1 MQQWESV
8 ISVTTDVPLL
18 ANTEL
23 EGTQACSIL
32 VRVKGDGR
40 MEREPQHFNSRA
52 TTAFCDVFMSV
63 HSCS

>member
-1 MQQWESV
+1 MQQWETV

-18 ANTEL
+18 ANREL

-40 MEREPQHFNSRA
+40 MEREPQHL
-52 TTAFCDVFMSV
+52 TAGLLLLSV
-63 HSCS
+63 MFL